1 MSWKVARQPA
11 SSIVPLWKLPSG
23 MPRRSASARAGSRFQ
38 SSSRNPEMQAVPPRP
53 TAFSE
58 SKIVRGPT
66 SSNRPSTWTRAPTSP
81 SSSDDVIGAGGLER
95 GALALLARRG
105 EDLQAAVLGDGD
117 GRHADRRRAAADEQR
132 LARLEA
138 EQVERAPCRPE
149 ALGDRAQLRPI
160 ERRLDRDDV
169 RGGQQR
175 VLGVAAVEI
184 SPHPAHGGDDRLTR
198 FHDLPHAFDA
208 EDTGEL
214 HGVAGLPG
222 PRAQLGAVEPERP
235 HAHQDPAR
243 ARLGGR
249 DLLDAQ
255 HVRTAGLVDDGGS
268 HQRIASPS
276 SARAMTSFW
285 ISLVP
290 S

>member
-1 MSWKVARQPA
+1 
-11 SSIVPLWKLPSG
+11 

-38 SSSRNPEMQAVPPRP
+38 SSSRNPEMQARPARADGLQRVEDRPR
-53 TAFSE
+53 ADQLE
-58 SKIVRGPT
+58 QAVDAHA
-66 SSNRPSTWTRAPTSP
+66 RPDLAVVD
-81 SSSDDVIGAGGLER
+81 DDVIGAGGLER

-132 LARLEA
+132 LARLEP
-138 EQVERAPCRPE
+138 ELLERAPCRPE
-149 ALGDRAQLRPI
+149 ALGDRPQLRPG
-160 ERRLDRDDV
+160 ERGVDRDDV

-175 VLGVAAVEI
+175 VLGVAAIEI
-184 SPHPAHGGDDRLTR
+184 PPHPAHGGDDRLTR

-268 HQRIASPS
+268 HERIDSPS